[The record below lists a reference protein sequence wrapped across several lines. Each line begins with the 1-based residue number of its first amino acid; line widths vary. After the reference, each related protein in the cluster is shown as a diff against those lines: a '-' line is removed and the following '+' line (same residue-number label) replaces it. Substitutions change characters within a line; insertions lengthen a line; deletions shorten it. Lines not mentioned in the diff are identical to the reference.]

1 MKSKYGILS
10 ILLIILTCGIVA
22 CSNHNHQATMNCAES
37 LMDSAPDSA
46 LKILRTID
54 KSDLGSKAEKARYA
68 LLMSMALDKNYIDTT
83 NFNVLQP
90 AIDYYLKKGSPNE
103 KLRTYYYQ
111 GRIYDNKG
119 EQDSALNSFIK
130 AIDNI
135 PGSTDSLCMARAHV
149 SAGLIYF
156 DFYDF
161 ESYTNNYLR
170 AALIYKK
177 NNRKDYEFDALINAL
192 NGAILLKQKNLG
204 DSLIS
209 NIRSNFDSLSE
220 TQKNDLYGRIL
231 TYKTMYGT
239 KAEVN
244 DLIKDYEPI
253 LKNNIR
259 GMLNLASAYRKIGN
273 NNKALKILNDVRSSG
288 LEYDTLKFLATSV
301 YTYKNLGDY
310 KNAFLNYWDFRQ
322 ISELEDFKKFEQ
334 KSKSLE
340 EKHKLEL
347 QAQKEA
353 NEKYI
358 IFWSF
363 MAGLILLCLVIILL
377 LLLVR
382 SHKIQKDL
390 VQQKAKNFQLE
401 NENLKSE
408 RDIKALEAEN
418 LAHRVEI
425 LENESESLKQ
435 LLESP
440 EEIPTE
446 VQNAIKVRV
455 EMLNTLLASYI
466 TANDSYGN
474 PYDKWVK
481 EITENCAEFMNSTR
495 LAFQAS
501 HPRFIQY
508 FEKYNLTTDEINYVC
523 LYALGLRGK
532 DVGNYIKKRS
542 HVNMS
547 SAIRKKLGIDKH
559 ETNIGIYVRR
569 LLKEL

>member
-1 MKSKYGILS
+1 MIVFTRS
-10 ILLIILTCGIVA
+10 IIA
-22 CSNHNHQATMNCAES
+22 CSNHNHQATMNSAES
-37 LMDSAPDSA
+37 LMESAPDSA

-54 KSDLGSKAEKARYA
+54 KSDLNSKASRARYA
-68 LLMSMALDKNYIDTT
+68 LLLSMALDKNYIDTT

-90 AIDYYLKKGSPNE
+90 AIDYYLKKGSPND

-111 GRIYDNKG
+111 GCIYDNKG
-119 EQDSALNSFIK
+119 EQDSALNSFVK

-135 PGSTDSLCMARAHV
+135 PGSADSLCMARAHV

-161 ESYTNNYLR
+161 ESYVNNYLK
-170 AALIYKK
+170 AAKIYKNK
-177 NNRKDYEFDALINAL
+177 DKKDYEFDALINAL
-192 NGAILLKQKNLG
+192 NGAIILKQKNLG

-209 NIRSNFDSLSE
+209 SFCSNFHSLSE
-220 TQKNDLYGRIL
+220 TQNNILQGRIL
-231 TYKTMYGT
+231 TFKTMYGT
-239 KAEVN
+239 EAEVK
-244 DLIKDYEPI
+244 DLIEKYEPI
-253 LKNNIR
+253 LNNNVQ

-273 NNKALKILNDVRSSG
+273 NSKALKILNDIKKSG
-288 LEYDTLKFLATSV
+288 IEYDTLKFLAASV

-310 KNAFLNYWDFRQ
+310 KNAFSSYWDFSN
-322 ISELEDFKKFEQ
+322 ISEAENLKKIEQ

-340 EKHKLEL
+340 EKHKLEI

-377 LLLVR
+377 LLLIR

-390 VQQKAKNFQLE
+390 AQQKAKNFQLE

-408 RDIKALEAEN
+408 RDIKVLEAEN

-440 EEIPTE
+440 EDIPTE
-446 VQNAIKVRV
+446 VQNAIRVRV

-466 TANDSYGN
+466 TANNSYGN
-474 PYDKWVK
+474 PYEVWVK
-481 EITENCAEFMNSTR
+481 EITENCTEFMNSNR

-508 FEKYNLTTDEINYVC
+508 FEKHNLTIDEINYVC

-532 DVGNYIKKRS
+532 EVGNYIKKRS

-569 LLKEL
+569 LLKDL

>member
-22 CSNHNHQATMNCAES
+22 CSNHNPQATMNCAES

-54 KSDLGSKAEKARYA
+54 KSDLNSKAEKARYA

-209 NIRSNFDSLSE
+209 CIYLSYDSLSE
-220 TQKNDLYGRIL
+220 IQKNKLQGRIL

-239 KAEVN
+239 EAELK
-244 DLIKDYEPI
+244 DLIETHGPL
-253 LKNNIR
+253 LK
-259 GMLNLASAYRKIGN
+259 RK
-273 NNKALKILNDVRSSG
+273 
-288 LEYDTLKFLATSV
+288 F
-301 YTYKNLGDY
+301 
-310 KNAFLNYWDFRQ
+310 
-322 ISELEDFKKFEQ
+322 
-334 KSKSLE
+334 
-340 EKHKLEL
+340 
-347 QAQKEA
+347 
-353 NEKYI
+353 
-358 IFWSF
+358 
-363 MAGLILLCLVIILL
+363 
-377 LLLVR
+377 
-382 SHKIQKDL
+382 
-390 VQQKAKNFQLE
+390 
-401 NENLKSE
+401 
-408 RDIKALEAEN
+408 
-418 LAHRVEI
+418 
-425 LENESESLKQ
+425 
-435 LLESP
+435 
-440 EEIPTE
+440 
-446 VQNAIKVRV
+446 
-455 EMLNTLLASYI
+455 
-466 TANDSYGN
+466 
-474 PYDKWVK
+474 K
-481 EITENCAEFMNSTR
+481 EI
-495 LAFQAS
+495 
-501 HPRFIQY
+501 
-508 FEKYNLTTDEINYVC
+508 
-523 LYALGLRGK
+523 
-532 DVGNYIKKRS
+532 
-542 HVNMS
+542 
-547 SAIRKKLGIDKH
+547 
-559 ETNIGIYVRR
+559 IGII
-569 LLKEL
+569 